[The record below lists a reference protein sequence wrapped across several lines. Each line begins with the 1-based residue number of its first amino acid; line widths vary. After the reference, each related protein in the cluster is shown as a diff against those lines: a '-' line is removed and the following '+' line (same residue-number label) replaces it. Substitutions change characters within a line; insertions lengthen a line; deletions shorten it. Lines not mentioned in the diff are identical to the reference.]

1 MTISY
6 KNKSLCKSSPNYVLR
21 FASFSSCHLRPP
33 LSCPLTYPYLSP
45 LKRLVKEEGC
55 QILLAIIDQRQF
67 FLSALYDRKDP
78 QKNGVVK
85 INISEWVRCA
95 LSCWG
100 VVNKLRFK
108 SLPFVQTYLH
118 PGVVNDGQIRED
130 LIKSSVKNISSWGK
144 TGIRFVVVTFTCE
157 IYVYQLDSFT

>member
-6 KNKSLCKSSPNYVLR
+6 KEPVILQVISKLC
-21 FASFSSCHLRPP
+21 FAVCKFFVMS
-33 LSCPLTYPYLSP
+33 PLTAPIPTTFLSP
-45 LKRLVKEEGC
+45 LLKRLFKEEGC

-144 TGIRFVVVTFTCE
+144 TWIRFVVVTFTCE